1 MAMNGKTEENL
12 KDLFEKFLNPER
24 VEQAVEDI
32 QRGERI
38 LRSHTAPEPDA
49 ELIANIKAE
58 TAASL
63 LRKKE
68 NAFRRMVYKTV
79 AVAAGFILLVAIGV
93 ELFEKGRGEPERV
106 ATGSITSKAVW
117 ESDRLAD
124 DNADLA
130 TLIAE
135 IEQIE
140 SDLLAVQLG
149 ENGGNGPEAV
159 TELEMELIEIN
170 GDFWKG

>member
-1 MAMNGKTEENL
+1 MDNRNEENV
-12 KDLFEKFLNPER
+12 KDLFERFLDA
-24 VEQAVEDI
+24 EQAKKAVEDVAKA
-32 QRGERI
+32 ERI
-38 LRSHTAPEPDA
+38 LCEHPAPEADG

-58 TAASL
+58 IAASL

-68 NAFRRMVYKTV
+68 NAFRRTVYKTV

-93 ELFEKGRGEPERV
+93 ELFEKGRGEPERLV
-106 ATGSITSKAVW
+106 TGSIIPKAVW

-149 ENGGNGPEAV
+149 ENGGNGHEAV